1 MVVKNV
7 KNISGQHEMSKNL
20 VEKQNEN
27 FFDVMRLSMADYIL
41 NSEKDKNP
49 LWGRRVTG
57 KKTDDTRGVPN
68 IIRYIM
74 GIR

>member
-1 MVVKNV
+1 MAWKQRKN
-7 KNISGQHEMSKNL
+7 GLET
-20 VEKQNEN
+20 
-27 FFDVMRLSMADYIL
+27 RLLHHL
-41 NSEKDKNP
+41 NKAPSEKDKNP